1 MSKFFS
7 TYKVIFYII
16 NILLIILYL
25 YPGSLLGWIIYDNK
39 SIQPQITP
47 DFVISS
53 NHFYVFVLISI
64 IGFLTFANSK
74 KIILLLLYLIFLSIT
89 LEIFHLFIPERT
101 FQWSDL
107 FGNLLGVIVVILLN
121 NFINK
126 YDGFDSVKLISKNE
140 AEFTYEDGSTK
151 SLDFKKFK

>member
-7 TYKVIFYII
+7 TYKVIFYLF

-64 IGFLTFANSK
+64 IGFFTFKNIK
-74 KIILLLLYLIFLSIT
+74 KNIYIMIYLIFLSIT
-89 LEIFHLFIPERT
+89 LEIFHLVIPKRT
-101 FQWSDL
+101 FQWPDL
-107 FGNLLGVIVVILLN
+107 FGNLLGVVVVILLN

-126 YDGFDSVKLISKNE
+126 YGR
-140 AEFTYEDGSTK
+140 
-151 SLDFKKFK
+151 FKK

>member
-7 TYKVIFYII
+7 THKIIFYSI
-16 NILLIILYL
+16 NILLIIFYL

-47 DFVISS
+47 DFVVSS

-64 IGFLTFANSK
+64 IGFFTFKNIK
-74 KIILLLLYLIFLSIT
+74 KDLYIIIYLIFLSIT
-89 LEIFHLFIPERT
+89 LEIFHLVIPKRT
-101 FQWSDL
+101 FQLSDL
-107 FGNLLGVIVVILLN
+107 FGNLLGVVVVILLN

-126 YDGFDSVKLISKNE
+126 YGR
-140 AEFTYEDGSTK
+140 
-151 SLDFKKFK
+151 FKK

>member
-7 TYKVIFYII
+7 RYKIIFYFN
-16 NILLIILYL
+16 NIFLIILYL
-25 YPGSLLGWIIYDNK
+25 YPGSLLGQMIYDNK
-39 SIQPQITP
+39 SIQPLITP
-47 DFVISS
+47 DFIISS

-74 KIILLLLYLIFLSIT
+74 KNILLILYLIFLSVT
-89 LEIFHLFIPERT
+89 LEIFHLVIPERS

-107 FGNLLGVIVVILLN
+107 IGNLLGVIVVILFN

-126 YDGFDSVKLISKNE
+126 YGR
-140 AEFTYEDGSTK
+140 
-151 SLDFKKFK
+151 FKK

>member
-1 MSKFFS
+1 MSRFFS
-7 TYKVIFYII
+7 TYKIIFYTL

-74 KIILLLLYLIFLSIT
+74 KNILLILYLIFLSVT
-89 LEIFHLFIPERT
+89 LEIFHLVIPERS

-107 FGNLLGVIVVILLN
+107 IGNLLGVIVVILFN

-126 YDGFDSVKLISKNE
+126 YGR
-140 AEFTYEDGSTK
+140 
-151 SLDFKKFK
+151 FKK